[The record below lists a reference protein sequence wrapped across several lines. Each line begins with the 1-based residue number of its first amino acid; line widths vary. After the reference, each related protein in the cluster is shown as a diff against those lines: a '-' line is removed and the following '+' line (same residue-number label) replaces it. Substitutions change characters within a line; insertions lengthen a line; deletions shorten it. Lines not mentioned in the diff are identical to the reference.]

1 MSSAQKFAVQ
11 FRNGV
16 IMVKPSTLLGRRF
29 GVLSRRAVNLSVV
42 SKEALMIGFSKNK
55 EPPAAT
61 VMMTTMMT
69 KTRKILTQPKLKIQ
83 LKNDGKDDLP
93 LSDLRVVAK
102 HQPKAKNLPA
112 KTSVV
117 NVGVSGIMLRLA
129 RNSRK
134 WEKMWNGRET
144 WNYNYHY
151 NLCRMVRYET
161 FSKTHN
167 FFNRNPAIYFPF
179 LLALFTL
186 FTLLIL

>member
-11 FRNGV
+11 FRNGM

-42 SKEALMIGFSKNK
+42 SKEALMTGFSKNK
-55 EPPAAT
+55 EPPAVAT
-61 VMMTTMMT
+61 ATMTMTMT

-83 LKNDGKDDLP
+83 LKNDGKDKRFKSKKP
-93 LSDLRVVAK
+93 TG
-102 HQPKAKNLPA
+102 KND
-112 KTSVV
+112 
-117 NVGVSGIMLRLA
+117 VGVSGIMLRLA
-129 RNSRK
+129 NSRK

-161 FSKTHN
+161 FSKMRN
-167 FFNRNPAIYFPF
+167 FFNSNPAIYFPF
-179 LLALFTL
+179 LLALFT
-186 FTLLIL
+186 